1 MFLVPNACYRLM
13 TQRAGTPTAG
23 PPTRVR
29 RTSKPVLPT
38 LNLAA
43 QKKPAKPSL
52 DPESRVVAA
61 AVARA
66 AYEARFCV
74 GARVEARFRGLT
86 QCAMED
92 FLFPGRIDA
101 CHADGTFAVKYD
113 DGDYEPTVK
122 RRFIRLL
129 KEATASAPSH
139 KPASAVAK
147 NLTAAA
153 STAATVLRHRE
164 EDGDE
169 VAEVGDAADEVL
181 FDPFGMDDG
190 ALFEEDA
197 APFGIGL

>member
-1 MFLVPNACYRLM
+1 MK
-13 TQRAGTPTAG
+13 
-23 PPTRVR
+23 

-38 LNLAA
+38 LDLAA

-52 DPESRVVAA
+52 DPEAA
-61 AVARA
+61 AAAAAARA

-74 GARVEARFRGLT
+74 GARVEARFQASLNVSWKT
-86 QCAMED
+86 
-92 FLFPGRIDA
+92 FFFPGRIDA

-129 KEATASAPSH
+129 KEATASATGR

-147 NLTAAA
+147 NFTAAA
-153 STAATVLRHRE
+153 STAASVLRHRE

-169 VAEVGDAADEVL
+169 VAEVGDAADAVL

>member
-1 MFLVPNACYRLM
+1 ML
-13 TQRAGTPTAG
+13 
-23 PPTRVR
+23 PPDDPEGWYTDGWAAPPGVK

-38 LNLAA
+38 LDLAA

-52 DPESRVVAA
+52 DPEAA
-61 AVARA
+61 AAAAAARA

-74 GARVEARFRGLT
+74 GARVEARFQASLNVPWKT
-86 QCAMED
+86 
-92 FLFPGRIDA
+92 FFFPGRIDA

-147 NLTAAA
+147 NFTAAA